1 MLFFRVFASPHLR
14 PFATSSFSA
23 ARRMGYSSHPISSI
37 FRPHNSFRMNTYF
50 VRFWRHLSPFRINT
64 YGSVHSKQLY
74 PPLEST
80 LMKNGG
86 RGVQLLLTRFPMTEI
101 CPEEHRNEGS
111 LFNAR
116 KHFYPE
122 RPSGVK
128 SVTSFQGTI
137 GTTNAEGRA
146 LS

>member
-1 MLFFRVFASPHLR
+1 MRGLLAGSRFCLVNNL
-14 PFATSSFSA
+14 SA
-23 ARRMGYSSHPISSI
+23 ARS
-37 FRPHNSFRMNTYF
+37 TYILPSLF
-50 VRFWRHLSPFRINT
+50 CEVNNPA
-64 YGSVHSKQLY
+64 
-74 PPLEST
+74 PLEST

-111 LFNAR
+111 LFNDR

-137 GTTNAEGRA
+137 GTTNAEGCA